1 MKPAIDIDAILAPIP
16 GEIPAGEDLRYSLHE
31 DIKEARRADDILD
44 QGDWQ
49 HDIKRAD
56 WAKVISLCTDALMQK
71 SKDLQI
77 AAWLTE
83 ALTVTQGFEGL
94 DTGLK
99 IINGLLEN
107 FWEHV
112 YPAIEDDDLEFRAG
126 RIEYVNNSVWARV
139 KDIPLTDS
147 SARAG
152 YSWTQWDQS
161 RQVGYEV
168 DSAKAEM
175 RAQLIAEGKLA
186 PEEFDAAVAQS
197 SRNFYENLAAAI
209 AVCKAEFDR
218 FDQLVDQRFGDDAPR
233 LAELRKS
240 IEDCDTF
247 VVKVLKE
254 KQHLEPDEAEAEAP
268 TPPPDSAHLPPAT
281 ERPSPA
287 NLDSLTAMH
296 TNYVQIGAISDV
308 AAQEKLLWDKA
319 GELYRSSGM
328 KAALQQLLVAAATAP
343 SVREKNR
350 YRLMMARL
358 CLNADRPDLARP
370 ILEKLSALID
380 ELKLE
385 LWESPQWIAEVLEAL
400 YKCLTAGGP
409 DEDQARAN
417 ELFRKICTLDV
428 TKAMLYKTHS

>member
-1 MKPAIDIDAILAPIP
+1 MKPAIDIDAVLTPIP
-16 GEIPAGEDLRYSLHE
+16 GENPAGEDLRYSLHD
-31 DIKEARRADDILD
+31 DIKEARREDDLLN

-49 HDIKRAD
+49 RDVKRAD
-56 WAKVISLCTDALMQK
+56 WTKVVSLCTDALMQK

-83 ALTVTQGFEGL
+83 SLTVTQGFEGL
-94 DTGLK
+94 HAGLK
-99 IINGLLEN
+99 ILNGLLEN
-107 FWEHV
+107 FWEHA
-112 YPAIEDDDLEFRAG
+112 YPEIEDDDLEFRAG

-139 KDIPLTDS
+139 KDIALTDS
-147 SARAG
+147 SAKAG

-161 RQVGYEV
+161 RQVGYEG

-186 PEEFDAAVAQS
+186 PEEFDAAAAKS
-197 SRNFYENLAAAI
+197 SRDFYENLAATI
-209 AVCKAEFDR
+209 GLCREEFDR
-218 FDQLVDQRFGDDAPR
+218 LDRLVDQRFGDDAPR

-240 IEDCDTF
+240 IEDCHTF
-247 VVKVLKE
+247 VVKMLKE
-254 KQHLEPDEAEAEAP
+254 KQVLEPDEAEAEAP
-268 TPPPDSAHLPPAT
+268 TALPDSTHPSPAIAQ
-281 ERPSPA
+281 PSPA
-287 NLDSLTAMH
+287 NLDSPPTMH
-296 TNYVQIGAISDV
+296 TNYLQTGTISDV
-308 AAQEKLLWDKA
+308 AAQEKMLWDKA

-358 CLNADRPDLARP
+358 CLNADRPDLAKP
-370 ILEKLSALID
+370 ILEQLSALID

-385 LWESPQWIAEVLEAL
+385 LWESPQWIAEVLDGL

-409 DEDQARAN
+409 DEDPARAA

-428 TKAMLYKTHS
+428 TKAMLYKTQS